1 MRFGS
6 FKLFLGAMLTMVLTA
21 GPAGARGPEP
31 ALWQIKNGESTVY
44 LFGSIHVLPRDWEW
58 RTKPIDTAIKSAN
71 TFVFEA
77 ALTPQ
82 SLGSMKVFIRENGTL
97 PRGKHLSRMLSPQ
110 GLEDFKALL
119 AMTPIDRDSINV
131 MRPWLALMMLADTR
145 VQAGQSRVSFVE
157 GVDFTLMQHA
167 EEAKRPVRYLESAQ
181 TQLALLA
188 AATPDNDIK
197 GFEANLHQ
205 MLKSENVLG
214 PLISNWTMGNQAA
227 IAKIANEEMTNN
239 PEEKRLVFDRR
250 NLNWIPQ
257 IEKMMTE
264 KQTFFVTVGA
274 GHLAGPGSVLELL
287 CKRGWKVQRIKT
299 GTTNPPPACP
309 AGTLVQAKTPSK
321 ATEIAL
327 RP

>member
-1 MRFGS
+1 MRPRS
-6 FKLFLGAMLTMVLTA
+6 FKLFLGAILAMTLAA

-44 LFGSIHVLPRDWEW
+44 LFGSIHILPRAWEW
-58 RTKPIDTAIKSAN
+58 RTKPIDAAIKSAN
-71 TFVFEA
+71 VFVFEA

-97 PRGKHLSRMLSPQ
+97 PRGKHLSKMLSPQ
-110 GLEDFKALL
+110 GLVDFRALL
-119 AMTPIDRDSINV
+119 AMVPIDPDSINV

-145 VQAGQSRVSFVE
+145 AQTGQSRLSFVE
-157 GVDFTLMQHA
+157 GVDFSLMQHA
-167 EEAKRPVRYLESAQ
+167 EETKTPVRYLESAQ
-181 TQLALLA
+181 TQLAILA
-188 AATPDNDIK
+188 AAAPDNDIK

-205 MLKSENVLG
+205 MLKAENVLG
-214 PLISNWTMGNQAA
+214 PLISNWTAGNQAA
-227 IAKIANEEMTNN
+227 LAKIATDDMTNN
-239 PEEKRLVFDRR
+239 PEEKRLVFDSR
-250 NLNWIPQ
+250 NRNWIPQ
-257 IEKMMTE
+257 IEKMTTE
-264 KQTFFVTVGA
+264 RQTIFVTVGA

-309 AGTLVQAKTPSK
+309 AALPLLANAPTK